1 MEERVGFPFSGL
13 VLLVC
18 AVSLAALCV
27 TSRAQ
32 TRERDGERK
41 VSDEAAGQIRSMLDE
56 KETRTPAQ
64 KKIDSQL
71 LYALKQKRGDLRGVP
86 SAPIDLKLDEKGRA
100 LVDINARVSPQ
111 LLSKIRRLGGVVV
124 SKFETYHT
132 IRARIALDRLEAL
145 AGRPDVV
152 FIRPAAEAVTDGG
165 AMTN

>member
-1 MEERVGFPFSGL
+1 MEERAGFPFSGL

-18 AVSLAALCV
+18 AVSMAALFV

-56 KETRTPAQ
+56 KETRSPAQ

-86 SAPIDLKLDEKGRA
+86 SAPKMTLGEFLTTYPLAPEDVDLTAPRRPSRPSPFVDKG
-100 LVDINARVSPQ
+100 
-111 LLSKIRRLGGVVV
+111 
-124 SKFETYHT
+124 
-132 IRARIALDRLEAL
+132 
-145 AGRPDVV
+145 
-152 FIRPAAEAVTDGG
+152 
-165 AMTN
+165 